1 MIQYYCKKLK
11 KNNIGIDDNEKNQ
24 IENMSKQSINET
36 DEEIAKKIGLTT
48 EEYLQ
53 FSIEKQIETRVIE
66 KMREKIISNILD
78 GNININDAD
87 FEQKMQKFQQ
97 SKDLQEK
104 NEMLKDVYNSYLT
117 YLINNSEIFYSK

>member
-1 MIQYYCKKLK
+1 MISRY
-11 KNNIGIDDNEKNQ
+11 INEKNLGFNRNFLTAIQ
-24 IENMSKQSINET
+24 KAKGEY
-36 DEEIAKKIGLTT
+36 IAIADQDDIWYKYK
-48 EEYLQ
+48 
-53 FSIEKQIETRVIE
+53 IEKQIETRVIE